1 MAALTRDLAPAL
13 WRAEGNLGEASA
25 EVGQQIG
32 AWIGAFRTHS
42 PATIIVQSME
52 QPAYAA
58 DGIVDATAG
67 AGQRR
72 AINAANE
79 LIADAAAGHRGVY
92 LLDYDALV
100 ARHGR
105 LAWADPHKDL
115 AMRVPLRPDAY
126 AALADEYLRF
136 LYPLAGKTCKV
147 LAVDLDNTLWGG
159 IIGEDGPAGIRIGVD
174 YPGSAYLALQR
185 QLKALRRRGV
195 LLAICSKNNA
205 ADAMA
210 VLRDHPEMLLR
221 PDDFSA
227 IRMNWDDKAANLEA
241 IAAELNVGIESI
253 AFLDDNPAERDWV
266 RSQLP
271 DVHVIDAGD
280 DPVQFGDALSRSPVF
295 ERLELSDEDR
305 ARGEQYRNQRDRATA
320 AASSASVDEFLRS
333 LEMKATIDD
342 LQPATLARVAQ
353 LTQKTNQFN
362 VTTRRYTEEE
372 INRFAADPDRFVRTI
387 RVVDRYGDNG
397 LVGVLMA
404 KLEGERCEIDTMLLS
419 CRVIGRDVET
429 TLLADAAALARARG
443 ARVLIGQFSP
453 TAKNAPA
460 SDVYARHAF
469 EKRAETDAGSTW
481 ELDLTRQS
489 VTAPEWIEVR
499 TPS

>member
-1 MAALTRDLAPAL
+1 M
-13 WRAEGNLGEASA
+13 
-25 EVGQQIG
+25 
-32 AWIGAFRTHS
+32 
-42 PATIIVQSME
+42 
-52 QPAYAA
+52 
-58 DGIVDATAG
+58 
-67 AGQRR
+67 
-72 AINAANE
+72 
-79 LIADAAAGHRGVY
+79 
-92 LLDYDALV
+92 
-100 ARHGR
+100 
-105 LAWADPHKDL
+105 
-115 AMRVPLRPDAY
+115 
-126 AALADEYLRF
+126 
-136 LYPLAGKTCKV
+136 

-159 IIGEDGPAGIRIGVD
+159 VIGEDGPAGIRIGVD

-185 QLKALRRRGV
+185 QLKALLRRGV

-241 IAAELNVGIESI
+241 IAEELNVGIESI

-280 DPVQFGDALSRSPVF
+280 DPIQFGDAISRSPVF

-320 AASSASVDEFLRS
+320 AALSTSVDEFLRS

-342 LQPATLARVAQ
+342 LQPTTLARVAQ

-372 INRFAADPDRFVRTI
+372 INRFAADPDRIRADDSRRRSIRRQRPGRRADGKARRRAVR
-387 RVVDRYGDNG
+387 DRHHAAQLPRDRP
-397 LVGVLMA
+397 
-404 KLEGERCEIDTMLLS
+404 RC
-419 CRVIGRDVET
+419 RN
-429 TLLADAAALARARG
+429 DAAR
-443 ARVLIGQFSP
+443 
-453 TAKNAPA
+453 
-460 SDVYARHAF
+460 
-469 EKRAETDAGSTW
+469 
-481 ELDLTRQS
+481 
-489 VTAPEWIEVR
+489 
-499 TPS
+499 